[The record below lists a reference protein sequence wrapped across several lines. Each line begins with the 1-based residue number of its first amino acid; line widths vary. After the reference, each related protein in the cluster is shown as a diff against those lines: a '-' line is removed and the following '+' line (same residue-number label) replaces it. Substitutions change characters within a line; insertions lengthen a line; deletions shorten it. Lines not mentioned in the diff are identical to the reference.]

1 MPPLRPRPCHP
12 HGTGRASRNR
22 GRRNRLLAGIPG
34 GRPHVLPPQGKLLG
48 VVPLLLRADPATQPG
63 VRGQTP
69 ALQRLRPIHRDPA
82 GLSPE
87 RQQLVEQGTGA
98 GRPVVARRRVLPH
111 DLVRGP
117 LVCHNCPVNC
127 FRWPPVPHARAPARL
142 RPPEEISMSPKS
154 VPDSSDSAADGSASP
169 LRQQTDTIKED
180 IRELGNMAR
189 EVAQEK
195 LDDARQAAADAVETG
210 RQRATEL
217 YGQGREKA
225 EELEEQVVDYVRKK
239 PIKSMLIAG
248 GVGLLLGM
256 VLSSRR

>member
-1 MPPLRPRPCHP
+1 
-12 HGTGRASRNR
+12 
-22 GRRNRLLAGIPG
+22 
-34 GRPHVLPPQGKLLG
+34 
-48 VVPLLLRADPATQPG
+48 
-63 VRGQTP
+63 
-69 ALQRLRPIHRDPA
+69 
-82 GLSPE
+82 
-87 RQQLVEQGTGA
+87 
-98 GRPVVARRRVLPH
+98 
-111 DLVRGP
+111 
-117 LVCHNCPVNC
+117 
-127 FRWPPVPHARAPARL
+127 
-142 RPPEEISMSPKS
+142 MSPKS